1 MALVTEATAVGSPQI
16 AYWSGQD
23 NLCLKLFVIFVIASV
38 YVDVNYM
45 NWPIIMCSIVGA
57 TILTNGIE
65 FSIRKPG

>member
-1 MALVTEATAVGSPQI
+1 MFEIILI
-16 AYWSGQD
+16 AFFYNSLS
-23 NLCLKLFVIFVIASV
+23 LCTG
-38 YVDVNYM
+38 VDVNDM